1 MQVEDI
7 KNTIQSDF
15 AGNLFDNYHYFYDGF
30 YTLIRSAVNEFLN
43 SDLGLKLIS
52 VSENENVL
60 FLGEEYFVTKVKV
73 TRKLS
78 LVLRISKSAVAKVLD
93 VILGKKDAEF
103 SLDTITEL
111 EVKVLTSFN
120 DHLYKSF
127 EGNLLSG
134 KDINYKK
141 HENDLCHMTFL
152 IKTGSEEVGKII
164 ASIPVPLFP
173 HISEKPLGYSFGLE
187 TLADVPAAVNIE
199 VGKTKTTLKELR
211 EIEHGDLVLLEDS
224 DITKMTVISGDIR
237 KRFRINPNPSLI
249 TSIDEDENSENG
261 GNIMADTKNNAN
273 MWDSIQ
279 VDLSAE
285 FEQVK
290 MPLGDLRQI
299 SEGLVVDIGSVY
311 ENRLDLKVENKVIAS
326 GELVIINDRYGVRVD
341 KIYNDSELE
350 DDNRVQPASS
360 VQKAPEAS
368 VAEAKDGDF
377 KEEDFDY
384 SNFDIEDEEI

>member
-1 MQVEDI
+1 MQAEKI
-7 KNTIQSDF
+7 KNTTKSDF
-15 AGNLFDNYHYFYDGF
+15 ADNLLKNYHYFYDNF
-30 YTLIRSAVNEFLN
+30 FEVIKAAVIEFLN
-43 SDLGLKLIS
+43 DDLGLKLIS

-60 FLGEEYFVTKVKV
+60 FFGEEYFVTKVKIS
-73 TRKLS
+73 RRLS
-78 LVLRISKSAVAKVLD
+78 LNLRLSKSAVEKILNT
-93 VILGKKDAEF
+93 ILGEKKCEF

-111 EVKVLTSFN
+111 EAKILTSFN
-120 DHLYKSF
+120 DHIYKSF
-127 EGNLLSG
+127 EDNFLTG

-141 HENDLCHMTFL
+141 HENDICHLTML
-152 IKTGSEEVGKII
+152 IKSDSEEAGKLIV
-164 ASIPVPLFP
+164 SIPVPLFP
-173 HISEKPLGYSFGLE
+173 HISEKPSEYRFGLE
-187 TLADVPAAVNIE
+187 ALGKIPAAVNIE
-199 VGKTKTTLKELR
+199 VGKTKTTLRELR
-211 EIEHGDLVLLEDS
+211 SIEPGDLVLLEDS
-224 DITKMTVISGDIR
+224 DITKMTIITSDVR
-237 KRFRINPNPSLI
+237 KQFKINPNPSLI
-249 TSIDEDENSENG
+249 TSVDEDGNSEDG

-341 KIYNDSELE
+341 KVYNESEMPKSAE
-350 DDNRVQPASS
+350 FSS
-360 VQKAPEAS
+360 EAS
-368 VAEAKDGDF
+368 HNKAAKSEAEAEDGEF